1 MFVHNFHISMAQV
14 SLDQSNT
21 SYRVL
26 KNIKSRFFRSS
37 LAELRCVLHRQTLIW
52 GVFWFLGV
60 WECSGMLKTWFQ
72 KINLAVVILVIFPQS
87 IFFWSKSRPQRSRF
101 WGSGGISVVSPVRV
115 ERVLIRELW
124 VGMLKMFFYQSSLRS
139 DWTLTL
145 RIRVERGG
153 TGRARRFAHRLLF
166 EIFEI
171 DGQGCISNWC
181 ILFQEEEISVCA
193 KFQPHPLRSVRDL
206 ENSCFFIVLHYI

>member
-1 MFVHNFHISMAQV
+1 MFVHNFHISMAQL

-115 ERVLIRELW
+115 ERVLIREFR

-145 RIRVERGG
+145 GIRVERAGMVRG
-153 TGRARRFAHRLLF
+153 ADLRIEFWLNFSKQTDRSAFLIDVSSFRRKKSRCEPNFSSNRF
-166 EIFEI
+166 DPCEI
-171 DGQGCISNWC
+171 
-181 ILFQEEEISVCA
+181 
-193 KFQPHPLRSVRDL
+193 
-206 ENSCFFIVLHYI
+206 